1 MANVRFLDQ
10 VSISSF
16 ETTGTGGGTSVD
28 TGSLL
33 YTASVALNDITFTKG
48 NGDQFTITVDT
59 GSGLLDT
66 GSFLLTGSFASPE
79 LTFTKGD
86 ETTFAVDISAITA
99 SLISTGSVSGADLTL
114 TKGDGTSFTLAIQS
128 SATASYIAFD
138 GDRRVSNTNL
148 PEGIYNVNYGTEG
161 LAQFVEAVFFPN
173 SAPLITSVSYSIEE
187 YEPTNTRVG
196 YISASD
202 AEGQT
207 LTFAT
212 QSSYTDNYFT
222 VNSLDGEITTNLIVT
237 TALNTDSSQG
247 YDAAPLPVQVTDT
260 FGSTYSKTLYVKV
273 DPNEAPKWRQDSVSG
288 NVITNTTTSLN
299 ENSEAGSKNLFYYTD
314 AEGDTVIIGTGSG
327 VEPSGYFDLQIS
339 GTFVRLVQTAASLD
353 YETYP
358 TYSFM
363 LTASDEHYPSP
374 DPDSITYLPGH
385 VKVVDNLG
393 PTVNDQ
399 TVGSI
404 SENSSAGDTVGTITV
419 TDPEGDVVTYVSFV
433 LTSLSEGGVNV
444 PLSTYGGTG
453 QNDPTEDA
461 FQVSSGGVVSR
472 KSGVYLNSDL
482 IDQYVYTVTVR
493 DAFNTTTDTGLITI
507 TVTDDPA
514 PSISDNWA
522 AGPYIIE
529 SALDGD
535 AIRTNSNGYSGTQ
548 ADFNSNQSV
557 TWNISSSNIFSI
569 ASNGQLS
576 VNTDI
581 SGAYTSGDTITG
593 EVTASNSFGTTN
605 SVSFTV
611 NITEN
616 LAPTLTLNA
625 VSSNLTASV
634 AVSES
639 ALVGFTGSDTQGLD
653 NIIAASISGPDAPK
667 FDLVAIDG
675 ASTTRKYEVRA
686 TASMGAGDF
695 EITGSVTDAF
705 GKTGTS
711 SLSFSIVDFPTT
723 PDVYIYS
730 STRGSTAPIPTNYN
744 AILGNEITA
753 GTPIEAWASGS
764 LGDQSISLTGG
775 TATLVG
781 SASVG
786 SGGSDL
792 STMTS
797 TTIGNVDMNGTP
809 SILYIVYPS
818 GSDPRLDGTPLSMTD
833 TFGGSTLGEYVLYYF
848 VDAVDKGIVGSQLN
862 HFELNTGYTSSN
874 GEIKTDYT
882 RWTVLGCN
890 DTKFVANAVKYYV
903 VSSSGSAPA

>member
-16 ETTGTGGGTSVD
+16 ETAGGASSLA

-33 YTASVALNDITFTKG
+33 YTASVDLNDITFTKG
-48 NGDQFTITVDT
+48 NGDQFIITVDT
-59 GSGLLDT
+59 GSGGGVSDSGSFLIT
-66 GSFLLTGSFASPE
+66 GSFSTPQI
-79 LTFTKGD
+79 TFTKGD

-161 LAQFVEAVFFPN
+161 LTQFVEAVFFPN

-187 YEPTNTRVG
+187 FEPINTHVG
-196 YISASD
+196 YVSASD

-207 LTFAT
+207 LTFST
-212 QSSYTDNYFT
+212 QSSYTDDYFSLNT
-222 VNSLDGEITTNLIVT
+222 VDGAITTSVVVT

-247 YDAAPLPVQVTDT
+247 YDAAPFPVQVTDT
-260 FGSTYSKTLYVKV
+260 FGSTYSKTLYIKV
-273 DPNEAPKWRQDSVSG
+273 DPNEAPKWRQDGISG

-299 ENSEAGSKNLFYYTD
+299 ENSGEGSKNLFYYTD
-314 AEGDTVIIGTGSG
+314 VEGDTITIGTGSG
-327 VEPSGYFDLQIS
+327 VEPEGFFELQIS
-339 GTFVRLVQTAASLD
+339 SSFVRLVQITGSLD
-353 YETYP
+353 YETH
-358 TYSFM
+358 TSYSFA

-374 DPDSITYLPGH
+374 DPDSITYLPGLIS
-385 VKVVDNLG
+385 VVDNVG

-404 SENSSAGDTVGTITV
+404 SENSSGGTTVGTV
-419 TDPEGDVVTYVSFV
+419 SVSDPEGDVVTFVSFV
-433 LTSLSEGGVNV
+433 LTSLSEGGTNV
-444 PLSTYGGTG
+444 PTGTYSGTG

-461 FQVSSGGVVSR
+461 FQISSAGVVSR
-472 KSGVYLNSDL
+472 RSSVYLNSDL
-482 IDQYVYTVTVR
+482 IDQYVYTVTVK

-507 TVTDDPA
+507 NVTDDPA

-529 SALDGD
+529 SALDGA

-557 TWNISSSNIFSI
+557 TWNISSSDIFSI

-616 LAPTLTLNA
+616 QAPTLTLNA
-625 VSSNLTASV
+625 VNSNLTASV

-639 ALVGFTGSDTQGLD
+639 ALVGFTGSDPQGLD

-675 ASTTRKYEVRA
+675 ASTTRRYEVRA

-705 GKTGTS
+705 GKTGSAT
-711 SLSFSIVDFPTT
+711 LDFSIVDFPTT

-730 STRGSTAPIPTNYN
+730 STRGSTAPIPANYD
-744 AILGNEITA
+744 AILGDEITS
-753 GTPIEAWASGS
+753 GTPIKAWASGS

-786 SGGSDL
+786 AGGSDL
-792 STMTS
+792 STVTS

-848 VDAVDKGIVGSQLN
+848 VDAVDKGIVGSQLD
-862 HFELNTGYTSSN
+862 HFSLDTGYTSSN

-890 DTKFVANAVKYYV
+890 DTKFVANSVKYYV

>member
-16 ETTGTGGGTSVD
+16 ETAGGASSLA

-33 YTASVALNDITFTKG
+33 ATASVALNDITFTKA
-48 NGDQFTITVDT
+48 NGDVFTITVDT

-66 GSFLLTGSFASPE
+66 GSFLLTGSFSSPE

-86 ETTFAVDISAITA
+86 ETTFAVDLSAITA

-114 TKGDGTSFTLAIQS
+114 TKGDGTSFTLSIQS

-161 LAQFVEAVFFPN
+161 LTQFVEAVFFPN

-187 YEPTNTRVG
+187 FEPINTHIG
-196 YISASD
+196 YVSASD

-212 QSSYTDNYFT
+212 QSSYTDNYFSLNT
-222 VNSLDGEITTNLIVT
+222 VDGAITTSVVVT

-247 YDAAPLPVQVTDT
+247 YDAAPFPVQVTDT
-260 FGSTYSKTLYVKV
+260 FGSTYSKTLYIKI
-273 DPNEAPKWRQDSVSG
+273 DPNEAPKWRQDGISG
-288 NVITNTTTSLN
+288 NIITNTTTSLN

-314 AEGDTVIIGTGSG
+314 VENDTITIGTGSG
-327 VEPSGYFDLQIS
+327 VEPSGYFELQIS
-339 GTFVRLVQTAASLD
+339 SSFVRLVQTAASLD

-385 VKVVDNLG
+385 IAVVDNVG
-393 PTVNDQ
+393 PTVDDQ
-399 TVGSI
+399 IVGSI
-404 SENSSAGDTVGTITV
+404 SENSSASTTVGTV
-419 TDPEGDVVTYVSFV
+419 SVSDPESDVVTFVSFV
-433 LTSLSEGGVNV
+433 LTSLSEGGTNV
-444 PLSTYGGTG
+444 PLSTYSGTG

-461 FQVSSGGVVSR
+461 FQISSAGVVSR
-472 KSGVYLNSDL
+472 RSSVYLNSDL
-482 IDQYVYTVTVR
+482 IDQYVYTVTVK

-507 TVTDDPA
+507 NVTDDPA
-514 PSISDNWA
+514 PSITDNWSD
-522 AGPYIIE
+522 GPFIIE

-557 TWNISSSNIFSI
+557 TWQISSSDIFSI
-569 ASNGQLS
+569 TSNGQLS
-576 VNTDI
+576 INTDI

-605 SVSFTV
+605 SVSFTTD
-611 NITEN
+611 ITLN
-616 LAPTLTLNA
+616 QPPTLTLNA
-625 VSSNLTASV
+625 VNSNLTASV

-639 ALVGFTGSDTQGLD
+639 ALVGFTGSDPQGLD

-667 FDLVAIDG
+667 FDLVDITG
-675 ASTTRKYEVRA
+675 ASTTRRYEVRA
-686 TASMGAGDF
+686 TASMEAGDF

-705 GKTGTS
+705 GKTGS
-711 SLSFSIVDFPTT
+711 ADISFSIVDFPTT

-730 STRGSTAPIPTNYN
+730 STRGSTAPIPANYD
-744 AILGNEITA
+744 AILGDETTA
-753 GTPIEAWASGS
+753 GTPIKAWASGS
-764 LGDQSISLTGG
+764 LGDQSITLTGG

-781 SASVG
+781 SSSVG
-786 SGGSDL
+786 AGGSDL
-792 STMTS
+792 NTMTG

-833 TFGGSTLGEYVLYYF
+833 SFGGSTLGEYVLYYY
-848 VDAVDKGIVGSQLN
+848 VDAVDKGVVGSQLN
-862 HFELNTGYTSSN
+862 HFNLNTGYTSSN

-882 RWTVLGCN
+882 RWTVLGCI
-890 DTKFVANAVKYYV
+890 DTKFVASSVKYYV